1 MQHLARSE
9 TCNAMA
15 DAASAAPPVNFETP
29 PERKLIAPLW
39 HTILFVLIILGIS
52 WLSWYATRRF
62 GGAHSPE
69 VSNRSQSI
77 TYLATIVQ
85 EWLLFLYVYLGMRT
99 RGITVRSMVNARWAS
114 GREVR
119 RDIGIAIL
127 VWVLFIAIE
136 LIGSVLFHAL
146 GSSAGKVV
154 SVLLPHA
161 AWELPVWAA
170 VAASA
175 GFCEEFIFRG
185 YLQEQS
191 KRLTGS
197 VSAAIIIQ
205 AIFFGCGHGYQGWGS
220 MLTIVLIG
228 VMFGIVA
235 MMRKSLAPTMLAHG
249 WADFIA
255 GAGGYALHLLHKI

>member
-1 MQHLARSE
+1 
-9 TCNAMA
+9 MA
-15 DAASAAPPVNFETP
+15 DAAPAAPPVNFEAP

-62 GGAHSPE
+62 GTHSPQ
-69 VSNRSQSI
+69 VSSASQLV
-77 TYLATIVQ
+77 TYCATIVQ
-85 EWLLFLYVYLGMRT
+85 EWLLFLYVYLGVRA
-99 RGITVRSMVNARWAS
+99 RGVTVRSLVNARWAS
-114 GREVR
+114 SEAAW
-119 RDIGIAIL
+119 RDVGIAAL

-136 LIGSVLFHAL
+136 LIGGVIFRSL
-146 GSSAGKVV
+146 GSNAGNVA
-154 SVLLPHA
+154 SVLLPHS

-197 VSAAIIIQ
+197 VGAAIIIQ
-205 AIFFGCGHGYQGWGS
+205 AIFFGFGHGYQGWAS

-235 MMRKSLAPTMLAHG
+235 MMRRSLAPTMLAHG

-255 GAGGYALHLLHKI
+255 GAAGYALHALHKI

>member
-1 MQHLARSE
+1 
-9 TCNAMA
+9 MA
-15 DAASAAPPVNFETP
+15 DAAPAAPPVNLEAP

-52 WLSWYATRRF
+52 WLSWYGTRRF
-62 GGAHSPE
+62 GGAHSPQ
-69 VSNRSQSI
+69 VSNAAQVV
-77 TYLATIVQ
+77 TYCATIVQ
-85 EWLLFLYVYLGMRT
+85 EWLLFLYVYLGVRA
-99 RGITVRSMVNARWAS
+99 RGVTVRSLVSARWANS
-114 GREVR
+114 EAVW
-119 RDIGIAIL
+119 RDVVIAAI

-136 LIGSVLFHAL
+136 LIGGVLFRVL
-146 GSSAGKVV
+146 GSSAAKVA
-154 SVLLPHA
+154 SVILPHS

-197 VSAAIIIQ
+197 VGAAIIIQ

-255 GAGGYALHLLHKI
+255 GAGGYALHVLHKI

>member
-1 MQHLARSE
+1 
-9 TCNAMA
+9 MA
-15 DAASAAPPVNFETP
+15 DAAPAAPPVNFEAP

-52 WLSWYATRRF
+52 WLSWYETRRF
-62 GGAHSPE
+62 GGAHSTE
-69 VSNRSQSI
+69 LSNRAQLI
-77 TYLATIVQ
+77 TYCATVVQ
-85 EWLLFLYVYLGMRT
+85 EWLLFFYVYLGVRA
-99 RGITVRSMVNARWAS
+99 RGVTVRQLVNARWTS
-114 GREVR
+114 GRDVR
-119 RDIGIAIL
+119 RDIGIAII
-127 VWVLFIAIE
+127 VWFLFIAIE
-136 LIGSVLFHAL
+136 VVGSVIFRAL
-146 GSSAGKVV
+146 GSSAAKVA
-154 SVLLPHA
+154 SVLLPHS

-170 VAASA
+170 LAASA

-197 VSAAIIIQ
+197 VTAAIIIQ
-205 AIFFGCGHGYQGWGS
+205 AIFFGFGHGYQGWAS

-235 MMRKSLAPTMLAHG
+235 MKRKSLAPTMLAHG

-255 GAGGYALHLLHKI
+255 GAGGYALHVMHKI

>member
-1 MQHLARSE
+1 
-9 TCNAMA
+9 MA
-15 DAASAAPPVNFETP
+15 DAAPPVDFETP
-29 PERKLIAPLW
+29 PVRKLIAPLW
-39 HTILFVLIILGIS
+39 HTILFVLTILGIS

-62 GGAHSPE
+62 GAHSPQ
-69 VSNRSQSI
+69 VSNVSQLV
-77 TYLATIVQ
+77 TYCATIVQ
-85 EWLLFLYVYLGMRT
+85 EWVLFLYVWLGIRA
-99 RGITVRSMVNARWAS
+99 RGVTVRSLVNARWATS
-114 GREVR
+114 EAAW
-119 RDIGIAIL
+119 RDVGIAAL
-127 VWVLFIAIE
+127 VWFLFIAIE
-136 LIGSVLFHAL
+136 LIGAVIFRAL
-146 GSSAGKVV
+146 GSNAGNVA

-161 AWELPVWAA
+161 AWELPVWAG

-197 VSAAIIIQ
+197 VGAAIVIQ
-205 AIFFGCGHGYQGWGS
+205 AIFFGFGHGYQGWAS

-255 GAGGYALHLLHKI
+255 GAAGYALHLLHKI